1 VLGKEFR
8 TDYNHLR
15 PHSSLGYQPPAE
27 YAASCQEAAY
37 APLQPPL
44 GSIYPNKITPKNNNN
59 QPELS

>member
-1 VLGKEFR
+1 
-8 TDYNHLR
+8 
-15 PHSSLGYQPPAE
+15 LGYQPPAE

-44 GSIYPNKITPKNNNN
+44 GSIYPNKITPKNTNN